1 MKLIELR
8 QTVSERL
15 DILREQR
22 LKLNKI
28 INNDNKSPLQNNS
41 NFDRVEIS
49 KALSDINEEYEQISD
64 IANKLS
70 IMDANIQNAEIS
82 RQQSETAEEAAKELL
97 KILEVFRRI
106 SKGDKVPPADEKKL
120 MEYNQE
126 MYMAAK
132 NMALMNKNCDGK
144 KHKSLWE
151 EEPTQEEPVDP
162 SELANN
168 TEVHNPLS
176 EVPNSINISEICTD
190 LE

>member
-1 MKLIELR
+1 MKLIDLR
-8 QTVSERL
+8 QKVSERL

-22 LKLNKI
+22 LKLNNI
-28 INNDNKSPLQNNS
+28 INNDNTSPLQNNV

-49 KALSDINEEYEQISD
+49 KTLSDIDEEYEQISD

-82 RQQSETAEEAAKELL
+82 RHQSETAAEAAEEIL

-132 NMALMNKNCDGK
+132 NMALMSKNCDNK
-144 KHKSLWE
+144 KYKSLWE
-151 EEPTQEEPVDP
+151 EDTKEEEPIDP

-168 TEVHNPLS
+168 TEVGNPLA
-176 EVPNSINISEICTD
+176 EVPTSISTSEESPT
-190 LE
+190 